1 MVEVH
6 SIRMCDILELVSSN
20 CILDILSRKELH
32 IRNVFLKKYVFIER
46 VRERED
52 ML

>member
-20 CILDILSRKELH
+20 RILYILSRIKDFTYGILDFTKSLESLEEQA
-32 IRNVFLKKYVFIER
+32 L
-46 VRERED
+46 D
-52 ML
+52 